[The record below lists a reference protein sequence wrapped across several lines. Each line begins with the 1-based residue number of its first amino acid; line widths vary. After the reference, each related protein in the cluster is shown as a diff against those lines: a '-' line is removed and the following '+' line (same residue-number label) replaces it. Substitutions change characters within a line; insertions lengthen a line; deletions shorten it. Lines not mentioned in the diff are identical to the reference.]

1 MCLVTCVAQMI
12 VFWLVLRPLYCELL
26 RAPPMPFL
34 FTFLL
39 AAWIVLDI
47 VQVSTA
53 HQPWHAIPTH
63 GACYAGSAAML
74 CLLHGMLT
82 DQEGIPFGRAALV
95 ACALFLASAG
105 ALGAWM
111 AWKMALPGHAE
122 DTASWI
128 VVEYLGA
135 VLLTAMHC
143 ALGAALLP
151 PQLVL
156 CVRGC
161 SVQLRAD
168 AAEAIEGAKP

>member
-74 CLLHGMLT
+74 CLLHGMLR
-82 DQEGIPFGRAALV
+82 DQDGIPFGLASLV
-95 ACALFLASAG
+95 VCALFLASSMAVG
-105 ALGAWM
+105 VWM
-111 AWKMALPGHAE
+111 AWRQFVWDGQS
-122 DTASWI
+122 DTW
-128 VVEYLGA
+128 VLVEYLA
-135 VLLTAMHC
+135 SVLVTAMHC

-151 PQLVL
+151 PCLVL
-156 CVRGC
+156 CMRGC

-168 AAEAIEGAKP
+168 AAEETDEAKP